1 MSSCVY
7 ILQRYYGADVAS
19 VWESAS
25 GAALLDRFCLPRLY
39 VEVNTG
45 LMCVGGMAIIGR
57 DLLSEPL
64 MPALQLYRS
73 NSPQHML
80 AVARALLAV
89 RESIYMLAAEHEA
102 AIASLGSPRLCQAG
116 CPPLLWQ
123 LYPNCR
129 VTEVWG
135 GTIYL
140 ITPRTSAGTSS
151 DGDAAESSM
160 AAHIPLHGLLAKF
173 WQPQNELHCGDAV
186 QKAWAAQGVAPQVVS
201 SSICSIMQKLSQSL
215 GLRPPRVVLLCS
227 LT

>member
-19 VWESAS
+19 LWESAS

-39 VEVNTG
+39 MGVNTG
-45 LMCVGGMAIIGR
+45 LICVGGMAIIGR
-57 DLLSEPL
+57 NLLSEPL

-89 RESIYMLAAEHEA
+89 RESIYILAAEHEA
-102 AIASLGSPRLCQAG
+102 ANASLGSPRLCQAG
-116 CPPLLWQ
+116 CPPLLCQ

-140 ITPRTSAGTSS
+140 ITRRTSAGTSS
-151 DGDAAESSM
+151 DGDAADSST
-160 AAHIPLHGLLAKF
+160 AAQTPPEHGLLAKF
-173 WQPQNELHCGDAV
+173 WQPQNELHCGDFV
-186 QKAWAAQGVAPQVVS
+186 QEAWAAQGVAPQVVS
-201 SSICSIMQKLSQSL
+201 SLTCNIMQISSSL
-215 GLRPPRVVLLCS
+215 QPNVACL
-227 LT
+227 